1 MSRDIASEGPGGHS
15 CFVSEC
21 YYQGFHW
28 ARVGGVAASP
38 SQAGY
43 QVCYSSTS
51 KYVADCVS
59 SDHLHAL
66 VILKNYK
73 SFWGSSILTS
83 PRILNVEYYQNDLD
97 LPDWLLFAICQVTV
111 FLVR

>member
-28 ARVGGVAASP
+28 ARVGGSP
-38 SQAGY
+38 PPLPRRVIRFLTPRPRNTLQ
-43 QVCYSSTS
+43 T
-51 KYVADCVS
+51 VS

-66 VILKNYK
+66 VIFRNYK